1 VKRPWLL
8 GAAALALGAGA
19 WWWTAQ
25 EAPPPPAPTAAVEAP
40 RGVGALGR
48 VEPASRI
55 RRLNQPG
62 GMAVTRL
69 ERLLVSEG
77 DEVRQGQL
85 LAEFADA
92 AQKDAAAAQAEA
104 ALAEARASLERTRA
118 AGRPS
123 EVQAQRA
130 RIAALAAQEEI
141 ARRDAQRTDALVP
154 TGAGSFAVAERNRYL
169 ALQLA
174 NQRAQAEAD
183 LATLS
188 TPRPEDVALA
198 EARVTQMQAAL
209 DKARADA
216 ALARV
221 RAPMDG
227 TILRIFARPGD
238 QVGSDGLLE
247 MADLSRLDVVAD
259 VFETDLPRVRPGAP
273 AQVIIP
279 GEAMRMP
286 ATVREL
292 GWTVRRTT
300 QAGSDPVAAV
310 DARTVEVRLTL
321 SDEGAALL
329 RRRSGMQVQVHIPAE
344 GAPRVAAAR

>member
-1 VKRPWLL
+1 MSRRWIY
-8 GAAALALGAGA
+8 GAAALAIGAGA
-19 WWWTAQ
+19 YWWTAQ
-25 EAPPPPAPTAAVEAP
+25 DAPPPAPVAAVEAP

-48 VEPASRI
+48 VEPQSRI

-69 ERLLVSEG
+69 ERLLVAEG
-77 DEVRQGQL
+77 DQVREGQL

-92 AQKDAAAAQAEA
+92 GQKDAAAAQAAA
-104 ALAEARASLERTRA
+104 ALAEAEASLARTRA

-130 RIAALAAQEEI
+130 RIAALLAQEEI
-141 ARRDAQRTDALVP
+141 ARRDAARTDALVP
-154 TGAGSFAVAERNRYL
+154 TGAGSAAVAERNRYL

-174 NQRAQAEAD
+174 NTRAQAEAD
-183 LATLS
+183 LATLA

-198 EARVTQMQAAL
+198 ESRVAQMRAAL

-227 TILRIFARPGD
+227 TVLRIFARPGD
-238 QVGSDGLLE
+238 QVGGDGLLE

-259 VFETDLPRVRPGAP
+259 VFETDLPRIRPGIP
-273 AQVIIP
+273 AEVIVP
-279 GEAMRMP
+279 GEAARLP

-321 SDEGAALL
+321 SDEAAALL
-329 RRRSGMQVQVHIPAE
+329 RRRSGMQVQVHIPPAE
-344 GAPRVAAAR
+344 APRVAAAR